1 MLSTVGYGDLF
12 PLSNLER
19 LIGVFCMMLG
29 VATFST
35 VMGQFQQINEEFQTQ
50 MADPDNYEEL

>member
-12 PLSNLER
+12 PLSNSER
-19 LIGVFCMMLG
+19 IIGVFCMMAG

-35 VMGQFQQINEEFQTQ
+35 VMGNFQ
-50 MADPDNYEEL
+50 